1 MSYQAHD
8 VTLKVAPLQSKQMVI
23 RQFIHSEMIIP
34 LKDERAIGS
43 CASKYAIVGPTSA
56 EQGNSQTKKI
66 RLHVCKEILLKPIH
80 LKTNKDKNRKEAT
93 PRGTNSF
100 PRPSDLSGVDFS
112 DEAVDFESEET
123 VLDPRSASGLLRH
136 SGDQLAY
143 GVLSSVSGIQC
154 MRSAYSIAFS

>member
-1 MSYQAHD
+1 
-8 VTLKVAPLQSKQMVI
+8 
-23 RQFIHSEMIIP
+23 MIIP
-34 LKDERAIGS
+34 REQ
-43 CASKYAIVGPTSA
+43 SA
-56 EQGNSQTKKI
+56 VVQVSMQLLVQLAQNRVIQTRKI